1 MYAGENNMCPASTR
15 LLPLAILAGFIFA
28 ASNSAAQTAGESP
41 SIQGQEPALQGLW
54 LTTDYPELTEP
65 VGEDVTIGL
74 TLQNKS
80 LPPRRVE
87 LAATGL
93 PDGWTWELE
102 GAGKPITATFVEPDM
117 SRRISLTIIPADGTK
132 TGNYPFTVT
141 GRTDGQVLS
150 LPISLTLSEAKA
162 AAVKLEPKLPAL
174 RGTPKS
180 TFDFQ
185 IKVTNDSPDDQVFNL
200 VAAAPPGFQA
210 TFKEQYGSQELTSI
224 PVKAG
229 ESKDVTLSVKPP
241 QDVPADKYQV
251 AAQVGDAEL
260 NAQTTLLLDVT
271 GQPSLALSGP
281 EGRLSGSAIAGK
293 ERSFTFTLRNTGSAP
308 AREVKLSASPPPG
321 WKVAFNPETVPAIDA
336 GQETELTAAMTP
348 SERAIAGDYVV
359 SLRANGEGTSADANF
374 RVTVLTSTLWGVAGL
389 GVIGAAVLVLAVGVA
404 RYGRR

>member
-1 MYAGENNMCPASTR
+1 MRPAST
-15 LLPLAILAGFIFA
+15 LPLSLVIAGFIFA
-28 ASNSAAQTAGESP
+28 ASSAGAQTSGDTPP
-41 SIQGQEPALQGLW
+41 SLQGLW
-54 LTTDYPELTEP
+54 LTTDYPELTEQ
-65 VGEDVTIGL
+65 VGKEVSIGL
-74 TLQNKS
+74 TLQNKN

-87 LAATGL
+87 LSATGL
-93 PDGWTWELE
+93 PEGWTWEIE
-102 GAGKPITATFVEPDM
+102 GSGKPVAATFVDPDM
-117 SRRISLTIIPADGTK
+117 SRRVSLKITPAEGAQ

-141 GRTDGQVLS
+141 GRTDGQLLS
-150 LPISLTLSEAKA
+150 LPISLTLSNAEA

-251 AAQVGDAEL
+251 VAQVGDAEL
-260 NAQTTLLLDVT
+260 NAQTTLMLDVT
-271 GQPSLALSGP
+271 GQPSLALAGP
-281 EGRLSGSAIAGK
+281 EGRLSGSATAGK
-293 ERSFTFTLRNTGSAP
+293 ERAFTFTLRNDGTAP
-308 AREVKLSASPPPG
+308 VREVKLSASSPPG
-321 WKVAFNPETVPAIDA
+321 WKVAFNPETIPVIDA
-336 GQETELTAAMTP
+336 GQETELAAAMTP

-359 SLRANGEGTSADANF
+359 TVRAKGDGASADANF

-389 GVIGAAVLVLAVGVA
+389 GVIGAAVLVLAVAVA